1 MSLLPFLTR
10 ERSRDRTLFFVCG
23 CGFVAYSIWQ
33 FWRGN
38 WGVACFL
45 GGFGLISVAAGAML
59 REQQL
64 NTLATGLVAVNVLA
78 AVVALA
84 FEGGVK

>member
-1 MSLLPFLTR
+1 MSLLSFLTK
-10 ERSRDRTLFFVCG
+10 ERSRDRTLFVMCG
-23 CGFVAYSIWQ
+23 CGFVAYSAWQ

-38 WGVACFL
+38 WDVACFL

-64 NTLATGLVAVNVLA
+64 NILATGLVAINVLV

-84 FEGGVK
+84 FEGSVK